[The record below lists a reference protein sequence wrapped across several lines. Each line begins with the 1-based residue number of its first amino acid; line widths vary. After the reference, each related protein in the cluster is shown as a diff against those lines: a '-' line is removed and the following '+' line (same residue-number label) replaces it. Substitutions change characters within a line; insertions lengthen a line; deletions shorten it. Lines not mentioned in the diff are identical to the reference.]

1 MRDGDYP
8 EEALRPFRAVASKY
22 LAGIWIALSGTVI
35 ISILS
40 LEPSF
45 IPEGQEAS
53 LWFQRSG
60 SITTIGALFIGIFA
74 ENLRSRLRGQ
84 FMGTSMRCVFLVR
97 SRFTSS
103 LRPLDPLHSRLLER
117 LSGVT
122 ETSSILGTS
131 ETNHRRSRKLF
142 PHGLRTC
149 RTAYLNSRA
158 FAGSWSGHCGI
169 GRRRR

>member
-8 EEALRPFRAVASKY
+8 EEALRPFRAIARKY

-74 ENLRSRLRGQ
+74 ENLRTRLRGQ
-84 FMGTSMRCVFLVR
+84 FMGDIYAMRVFSEVKAHFLIATFG
-97 SRFTSS
+97 SFALT
-103 LRPLDPLHSRLLER
+103 
-117 LSGVT
+117 
-122 ETSSILGTS
+122 IIGT
-131 ETNHRRSRKLF
+131 LIW
-142 PHGLRTC
+142 GYGDLI
-149 RTAYLNSRA
+149 Y
-158 FAGSWSGHCGI
+158 SWNF
-169 GRRRR
+169 RN